1 MPRNT
6 WTGLY
11 NEDPRGLSADGLTLA
26 TFTTSAPIFPT
37 FAFPAN
43 YFKTGRLIH
52 LRARGIWAA
61 TGTPTYTWRL
71 QNTVGTAVTL
81 VTSAAVTVSAIT
93 NQSWEIDIQV
103 QCRTE
108 GTSGTPAGVRCL
120 DPFAFPPGD
129 GYRTGGGDGGY
140 DDRADVG
147 PGDCLLSVVGV
158 EHGQGDHPRSEVG
171 ELMAD
176 ILAESGA
183 GARGFRLY
191 WTLHFDDAANTVTVN
206 ATHTR
211 MSDGSAAPAPQQ
223 AEITFRLNT
232 QQSITLNLLTGIL
245 TVGGAFDGTPGNML
259 NTGARTRTNVRL
271 SVTPDRAQVITHST
285 QYLPPAA

>member
-1 MPRNT
+1 
-6 WTGLY
+6 
-11 NEDPRGLSADGLTLA
+11 
-26 TFTTSAPIFPT
+26 
-37 FAFPAN
+37 
-43 YFKTGRLIH
+43 
-52 LRARGIWAA
+52 
-61 TGTPTYTWRL
+61 
-71 QNTVGTAVTL
+71 
-81 VTSAAVTVSAIT
+81 
-93 NQSWEIDIQV
+93 
-103 QCRTE
+103 
-108 GTSGTPAGVRCL
+108 
-120 DPFAFPPGD
+120 
-129 GYRTGGGDGGY
+129 
-140 DDRADVG
+140 
-147 PGDCLLSVVGV
+147 
-158 EHGQGDHPRSEVG
+158 
-171 ELMAD
+171 MAD